1 MPKTIDPDELR
12 KQRNRQKQKEKRL
25 ELKQLEKAKKTVEYQ
40 RMINKNRKQYGL
52 TQKKVQL
59 NMKSYFKQTR
69 QAPGPASSRGSLLGK
84 AE

>member
-40 RMINKNRKQYGL
+40 RMINNNRKQYGL

-59 NMKSYFKQTR
+59 NMKSYFKKTD
-69 QAPGPASSRGSLLGK
+69 APSSRPCK
-84 AE
+84 

>member
-40 RMINKNRKQYGL
+40 RMINNNRKQYGL

-59 NMKSYFKQTR
+59 NMKSYFKKTD
-69 QAPGPASSRGSLLGK
+69 APSSRLCK
-84 AE
+84 

>member
-40 RMINKNRKQYGL
+40 RMINNNRKQYGL

-59 NMKSYFKQTR
+59 NIKSYFKKTD
-69 QAPGPASSRGSLLGK
+69 PPSSRPCK
-84 AE
+84 